1 MNPIHNAALNGNLDL
16 NLLPV
21 FDTLI
26 RVRNVS
32 RAAEELDMSQSAV
45 SHALKRLRSF
55 FGDQLF
61 IKTGSGM
68 QPTPR
73 ALELLAPVLTVM
85 ETVRGELLVREGF
98 DAATARRSFGLC
110 LTDMGELIFLPRLI
124 AKLRRA
130 APGCTL
136 RTLQVPM
143 QQIAGVLESGE
154 ADLAL
159 GSLHSVPEGLFQ
171 QQLFARSFVTIVNRG
186 NRTIGDT
193 LTRAQFFAM
202 EHILVSLSGR
212 IEDAYDAVIDE
223 DNAEGNAEGNERRRV
238 YLTTP
243 HFLTV
248 PMIIEQ
254 NPELIATVPREL
266 ATKFATYKSVR
277 MVETPV
283 SVPPFGIR
291 QFWHP
296 RFQHDAA
303 NGWLRKLVKE
313 TFDTDVE

>member
-1 MNPIHNAALNGNLDL
+1 MNKVHNAGLDSNLDL

-21 FDTLI
+21 FDTLV

-55 FGDQLF
+55 FGDPLF
-61 IKTGSGM
+61 LKTGSGM

-73 ALELLAPVLTVM
+73 ALELVAPVQAVM

-124 AKLRRA
+124 AQLRRA

-136 RTLQVPM
+136 RTLQVPV
-143 QQIAGVLESGE
+143 QQIGTMLESGE

-159 GSLHSVPEGLFQ
+159 GSLHSVPDGLFQ

-186 NRTIGDT
+186 NRAIGET
-193 LTRAQFFAM
+193 LTRERFFAL
-202 EHILVSLSGR
+202 EHIVVSLSGR
-212 IEDAYDAVIDE
+212 IEDAYDAVIDQ
-223 DNAEGNAEGNERRRV
+223 GNEPRRI

-254 NPELIATVPREL
+254 NPDLIATVPREL
-266 ATKFATYKSVR
+266 ATKFATYKSIR

-303 NGWLRKLVKE
+303 NIWLRKLVKE

>member
-1 MNPIHNAALNGNLDL
+1 MNNMHNGDLDL

-21 FDTLI
+21 FDALI
-26 RVRNVS
+26 RVKNVS

-45 SHALKRLRSF
+45 SHALKRLRTF
-55 FGDQLF
+55 FGDPLF
-61 IKTGSGM
+61 LKTGSGM

-73 ALELLAPVLTVM
+73 ALELLTPVLSVM
-85 ETVRGELLVREGF
+85 GTVRGELLVREGF
-98 DAATARRSFGLC
+98 DAASARRTFSLC

-124 AKLRRA
+124 ARLRAA

-136 RTLQVPM
+136 RTLQVPVH
-143 QQIAGVLESGE
+143 QIQDVLESGE

-171 QQLFARSFVTIVNRG
+171 QQLFTRSFVTIVNRR

-193 LTRAQFFAM
+193 MSREQFFAM
-202 EHILVSLSGR
+202 EHIVVSLSGR
-212 IEDAYDAVIDE
+212 LEDSYDSIVDQLA
-223 DNAEGNAEGNERRRV
+223 GPRRV

-266 ATKFATYKSVR
+266 ATRFDAYKSIR
-277 MVETPV
+277 MVPTPV
-283 SVPPFGIR
+283 DVPPFAIR
-291 QFWHP
+291 QHWHP
-296 RFQHDAA
+296 RVQHDAA
-303 NGWLRKLVKE
+303 NSWLRKQVKE
-313 TFDTDVE
+313 VFDTHPE

>member
-1 MNPIHNAALNGNLDL
+1 MNTIHNADLDL

-21 FDTLI
+21 FDALI
-26 RVRNVS
+26 RIGNVS
-32 RAAEELDMSQSAV
+32 RAAEELNMSQSAV
-45 SHALKRLRSF
+45 SHALKRLRAF
-55 FGDQLF
+55 FGDPLF
-61 IKTGSGM
+61 LKTGSGM

-73 ALELLAPVLTVM
+73 ALELRQPILNVM
-85 ETVRGELLVREGF
+85 GTVRGELLVREGF
-98 DAATARRSFGLC
+98 DPTAARRTFTLC

-124 AKLRRA
+124 SRLREA

-136 RTLQVPM
+136 RTLQLPLDRVPD
-143 QQIAGVLESGE
+143 ALESGE

-159 GSLHSVPEGLFQ
+159 GSLHVVPEGLYQ
-171 QQLFARSFVTIVNRG
+171 QQLFTRSFVTIVNRR
-186 NRTIGDT
+186 NRAIGDV
-193 LTRAQFFAM
+193 LSRAQFFAL
-202 EHILVSLSGR
+202 EHIVVSMSGR

-223 DNAEGNAEGNERRRV
+223 LAGPRRI

-266 ATKFATYKSVR
+266 ATKFAGYKSIR
-277 MVETPV
+277 MVDTPV
-283 SVPPFGIR
+283 AVPPFAIR
-291 QFWHP
+291 QHWHP

-303 NGWLRKLVKE
+303 NTWLRRLVKE
-313 TFDTDVE
+313 TFDTHPE

>member
-1 MNPIHNAALNGNLDL
+1 MNKVHNGDLDL

-21 FDTLI
+21 FDALI

-32 RAAEELDMSQSAV
+32 RAAEELAMSQSAV
-45 SHALKRLRSF
+45 SHALKRLRLF

-61 IKTGSGM
+61 LKTGSGM

-73 ALELLAPVLTVM
+73 ALELLAPVLAVM
-85 ETVRGELLVREGF
+85 GTVRGELLVREGF
-98 DAATARRSFGLC
+98 DAATSKRVFSLC

-124 AKLRRA
+124 ERLRKE

-143 QQIAGVLESGE
+143 QQIEEVLGRGE

-159 GSLHSVPEGLFQ
+159 GSLHSVPGGLFQ
-171 QQLFARSFVTIVNRG
+171 QQLFTRSFVTVVNRR
-186 NRTIGDT
+186 NRSIKDAIS
-193 LTRAQFFAM
+193 RAQYLAM
-202 EHILVSLSGR
+202 EHIVVSLSGKP
-212 IEDAYDAVIDE
+212 EDAYDAIVDRL
-223 DNAEGNAEGNERRRV
+223 AGPRRV

-248 PMIIEQ
+248 PMIIEH
-254 NPELIATVPREL
+254 NPDLIATVPREL
-266 ATKFATYKSVR
+266 AARFAGYNSIKAL
-277 MVETPV
+277 ETPV
-283 SVPPFGIR
+283 DVPPFAIR
-291 QFWHP
+291 QHWHP

-303 NGWLRKLVKE
+303 NTWLRRQVKDV
-313 TFDTDVE
+313 FDTHPD

>member
-1 MNPIHNAALNGNLDL
+1 MNILHNETAELDL

-21 FDTLI
+21 FEALV

-32 RAAEELDMSQSAV
+32 RAAEELGMSQSAV
-45 SHALKRLRSF
+45 SHALKRLRDF
-55 FGDQLF
+55 FGDTLF
-61 IKTGSGM
+61 LKTGSGM

-73 ALELLAPVLTVM
+73 ALQLLAPVQAVM
-85 ETVRGELLVREGF
+85 DTVRGELLVREGF
-98 DAATARRSFGLC
+98 DPASARRSFGVC
-110 LTDMGELIFLPRLI
+110 LTDMGGLIFLPRLI
-124 AKLRRA
+124 ARLRLT

-136 RTLQVPM
+136 RALQVPM
-143 QQIAGVLESGE
+143 HQVAGALESGE

-171 QQLFARSFVTIVNRG
+171 QQLFTRSFVTIVNRG
-186 NRTIGDT
+186 NRTIGES
-193 LTRAQFFAM
+193 LSRERFFAM
-202 EHILVSLSGR
+202 EHIVVSLSGR
-212 IEDAYDAVIDE
+212 LEDAYDAVIDQGLE
-223 DNAEGNAEGNERRRV
+223 KRRI
-238 YLTTP
+238 YLSTP

-266 ATKFATYKSVR
+266 ATKFASYKSIR

-283 SVPPFGIR
+283 KVPPFGIR

-296 RFQHDAA
+296 RVQHDAA
-303 NGWLRKLVKE
+303 NGWLRSLVKQ

>member
-1 MNPIHNAALNGNLDL
+1 MNTVHNAELDL

-45 SHALKRLRSF
+45 SHALKRLRGF

-73 ALELLAPVLTVM
+73 ALELLAPVLAVM

-124 AKLRRA
+124 KQLRRA

-136 RTLQVPM
+136 RTLQVPV
-143 QQIAGVLESGE
+143 QQIGSVLESGE

-186 NRTIGDT
+186 NRAIGET
-193 LTRAQFFAM
+193 LTREQFFAM
-202 EHILVSLSGR
+202 EHIVVSLSGR
-212 IEDAYDAVIDE
+212 IEDAYDNVIDQG
-223 DNAEGNAEGNERRRV
+223 AGARRI

-266 ATKFATYKSVR
+266 ATKFATYKSIR

-303 NGWLRKLVKE
+303 NIWLRTLVKE
-313 TFDTDVE
+313 TFEDDLE

>member
-1 MNPIHNAALNGNLDL
+1 MNNIHNVELDL
-16 NLLPV
+16 NLLPI
-21 FDTLI
+21 FDALI

-32 RAAEELDMSQSAV
+32 RAAHELNMSQSAV
-45 SHALKRLRSF
+45 SHALKRLRAF
-55 FGDQLF
+55 FGDPLF
-61 IKTGSGM
+61 LKTGSGM

-73 ALELLAPVLTVM
+73 ALELLAPVLNVM
-85 ETVRGELLVREGF
+85 GTVRGELLVREGF
-98 DAATARRSFGLC
+98 DAAVARRTFSLC

-124 AKLRRA
+124 ARLRQA

-143 QQIAGVLESGE
+143 HRIQDVLESGE

-159 GSLHSVPEGLFQ
+159 GSLHSVPDGLFQ
-171 QQLFARSFVTIVNRG
+171 QQLFTRSFITIVNRR
-186 NRTIGDT
+186 NRKIADT
-193 LTRAQFFAM
+193 MTQRQFFDL
-202 EHILVSLSGR
+202 EHIVVSLSGR
-212 IEDAYDAVIDE
+212 LEDCYDSVIDQV
-223 DNAEGNAEGNERRRV
+223 AGPRRI

-248 PMIIEQ
+248 PMIIEE

-266 ATKFATYKSVR
+266 ATKFASYKSIK

-283 SVPPFGIR
+283 SVPAFAIR
-291 QFWHP
+291 QHWHP

-303 NGWLRKLVKE
+303 SIWLRRLVKE
-313 TFDTDVE
+313 AFDTTPE

>member
-1 MNPIHNAALNGNLDL
+1 MNAAHNAELDL

-21 FDTLI
+21 FDALI
-26 RVRNVS
+26 RVRSVS
-32 RAAEELDMSQSAV
+32 RAAHELNMSQSAV
-45 SHALKRLRSF
+45 SHALKRLRAF
-55 FGDQLF
+55 FGDPLF
-61 IKTGSGM
+61 LKTGAGM

-73 ALELLAPVLTVM
+73 ALELLVPVLNVM
-85 ETVRGELLVREGF
+85 GTVRGELLVREGF
-98 DAATARRSFGLC
+98 DAALARRTFSLC

-124 AKLRRA
+124 ARLRRQ
-130 APGCTL
+130 APHCSL
-136 RTLQVPM
+136 RTLQIPM
-143 QQIAGVLESGE
+143 HQMQGALESGE

-171 QQLFARSFVTIVNRG
+171 QQLFTRSFVTIVNRR
-186 NRTIGDT
+186 NRKIAE
-193 LTRAQFFAM
+193 RMSQEQFFAL
-202 EHILVSLSGR
+202 EHIVVSLSGR
-212 IEDAYDAVIDE
+212 TEDCYDNVIDQV
-223 DNAEGNAEGNERRRV
+223 AGPRRI

-266 ATKFATYKSVR
+266 ATRFANYKSIK

-283 SVPPFGIR
+283 ILPPFAIR
-291 QFWHP
+291 QYWHP

-303 NGWLRKLVKE
+303 SIWLRGQVKE
-313 TFDTDVE
+313 AFDTGQQ

>member
-1 MNPIHNAALNGNLDL
+1 MNPLNNAELELHLDL

-21 FDTLI
+21 FETL
-26 RVRNVS
+26 VHLRNVS
-32 RAAEELDMSQSAV
+32 RAAEELGMSQSTV
-45 SHALKRLRSF
+45 SHALKRLRAF
-55 FGDQLF
+55 FGDPLF
-61 IKTGSGM
+61 LKTGSGM

-73 ALELLAPVLTVM
+73 ALQLLAPVQAVM

-98 DAATARRSFGLC
+98 DPATARRSFGVC
-110 LTDMGELIFLPRLI
+110 LTDMGGLIFLPRLV
-124 AKLRRA
+124 ARLRLD

-136 RTLQVPM
+136 RVLQVPM
-143 QQIAGVLESGE
+143 AQIAGALESGE

-171 QQLFARSFVTIVNRG
+171 QQLFERSFITIVNRG
-186 NRTIGDT
+186 NRRIGET
-193 LTRAQFFAM
+193 LSRERFFAM
-202 EHILVSLSGR
+202 EHIVVSLSGR
-212 IEDAYDAVIDE
+212 LEDAYDAVIDQGIE
-223 DNAEGNAEGNERRRV
+223 KRRI
-238 YLTTP
+238 YLSTP

-266 ATKFATYKSVR
+266 ATKFASYKSIR

-283 SVPPFGIR
+283 KVPPFGIR

-303 NGWLRKLVKE
+303 NAWLRKLVKD
-313 TFDTDVE
+313 TFDTDRE

>member
-1 MNPIHNAALNGNLDL
+1 MNSIHNGQLDL

-55 FGDQLF
+55 FGDPLF
-61 IKTGSGM
+61 LKTGSGM

-124 AKLRRA
+124 AQLRRA

-143 QQIAGVLESGE
+143 QQIQGVLESGE

-171 QQLFARSFVTIVNRG
+171 QQLFARSFVTIVNRR
-186 NRTIGDT
+186 NRAIGEQ

-212 IEDAYDAVIDE
+212 IEDAYDAVIDV
-223 DNAEGNAEGNERRRV
+223 GNAQGNGPRRV

-254 NPELIATVPREL
+254 NPDLIATVPREL
-266 ATKFATYKSVR
+266 ATRFATYKSIR

-296 RFQHDAA
+296 RVQHDAA
-303 NGWLRKLVKE
+303 NMWLRQLVKE
-313 TFDTDVE
+313 TFGTDLE

>member
-1 MNPIHNAALNGNLDL
+1 MNNIHNGDLDL

-21 FDTLI
+21 FDALI
-26 RVRNVS
+26 RIRNVS

-45 SHALKRLRSF
+45 SHALKRLRVF
-55 FGDQLF
+55 FGDPLF
-61 IKTGSGM
+61 LKSGSGM

-73 ALELLAPVLTVM
+73 ALELLAPVLSVM
-85 ETVRGELLVREGF
+85 GTVRGELLVREGF
-98 DAATARRSFGLC
+98 DAALARRSFTLC

-124 AKLRRA
+124 TRLREV

-136 RTLQVPM
+136 RTLQLPM
-143 QQIAGVLESGE
+143 HQIPAALESGE

-159 GSLHSVPEGLFQ
+159 GSLHAMPEGLFQ
-171 QQLFARSFVTIVNRG
+171 QQLFTRSFVTIVNRR
-186 NRTIGDT
+186 NRKIGDK
-193 LTRAQFFAM
+193 LAREQFFEM
-202 EHILVSLSGR
+202 EHIVVSMSGR
-212 IEDAYDAVIDE
+212 LEDAYDAIIDQL
-223 DNAEGNAEGNERRRV
+223 AGPRRI

-266 ATKFATYKSVR
+266 ATRFATYKSIR

-283 SVPPFGIR
+283 DVPPFAIR
-291 QFWHP
+291 QHWHP

-303 NGWLRKLVKE
+303 STWLRRLVKE
-313 TFDTDVE
+313 AFDTHPE